1 MLNGKL
7 LLPASFQ
14 SRRQRSENTYIRREV
29 ERIHNLEAQK
39 SRQTDLYGFQAERER
54 YQAFPV
60 LAKVRH
66 CIQ

>member
-1 MLNGKL
+1 MLNAKL
-7 LLPASFQ
+7 LLPASSQ

-54 YQAFPV
+54 YQGFSV
-60 LAKVRH
+60 LAKGRH
-66 CIQ
+66 CVQ